1 MIVNLVCAAA
11 ACVVMLAL
19 MPRFLRMLKSRKMG
33 QTIYDLGPQAHLSK
47 QGTPNMGGVLI
58 GGITAAVGLIAAIV
72 LAISKE
78 TIVFFSAENPIF
90 FLLVSA
96 IGAMLIG
103 FADDYTKDIRHQHE
117 GLNPKQKLV
126 GQFALGLILSLWR
139 YFAYGASIRLPF
151 TDAAW
156 NLGVFYVPV
165 MTVVWVFIVNS
176 THLQDGV
183 DGILSSVTAV
193 GALCFGLIFTF
204 GKEALRSPVQAA
216 FAFALLGACV
226 GFLRFNFHPAK
237 IFMGDTGSMFIGGS
251 LMGMAMA
258 SGLEIWLIFIAFT
271 SIMSSVSVI
280 LQRGYFKLTHGKRL
294 FKMTPIHHTFELIGM
309 SEEKIV
315 GMYALVTIALCVC
328 AFLLAV

>member
-1 MIVNLVCAAA
+1 MIANLVCAAA

-19 MPRFLRMLKSRKMG
+19 MPRFLRMLKNRKMG

-58 GGITAAVGLIAAIV
+58 GGITASVGLIASIV
-72 LAISKE
+72 LSAVGK
-78 TIVFFSAENPIF
+78 TGFFASGNPVF

-126 GQFALGLILSLWR
+126 GQFALGILLSLWR
-139 YFAYGASIRLPF
+139 YFAFGASIRLPF

-156 NLGVFYVPV
+156 DLGVFYVPL
-165 MTVVWVFIVNS
+165 MTLVWVFIVNS
-176 THLQDGV
+176 TNLQDGV

-204 GKEALRSPVQAA
+204 GKQEVQNGMQAA

-237 IFMGDTGSMFIGGS
+237 IFMGDTGSMFIGGA
-251 LMGMAMA
+251 LMGMSMA
-258 SGLEIWLIFIAFT
+258 SGLEIWLILIAFT

-294 FKMTPIHHTFELIGM
+294 FKMSPIHHHFELCGM
-309 SEEKIV
+309 SEKKIV
-315 GMYALVTIALCVC
+315 GMYALVTLVLCV
-328 AFLLAV
+328 LAYWMAA